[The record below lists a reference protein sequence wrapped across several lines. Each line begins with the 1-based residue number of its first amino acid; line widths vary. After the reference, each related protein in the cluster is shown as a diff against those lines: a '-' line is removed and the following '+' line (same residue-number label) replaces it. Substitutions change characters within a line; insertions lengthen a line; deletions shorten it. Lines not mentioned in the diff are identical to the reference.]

1 MRVLQRKRWLPLV
14 HDPVGMGHRGEAGK
28 PPYSW
33 VIVGLRTATQL
44 EMRDLNHREGK
55 GILDLVPTRE
65 VTGSPG
71 SMAKALFAWDSSNSE
86 N

>member
-1 MRVLQRKRWLPLV
+1 MILWRWGTVGRQANPLTL
-14 HDPVGMGHRGEAGK
+14 GF
-28 PPYSW
+28 
-33 VIVGLRTATQL
+33 IVGLRTATQL